1 MSAQRHRALPVH
13 SRLQTVERVL
23 MSHILIVEDET
34 IIRSALRRLLERN
47 QYEVSEAGSVQ
58 EAQERFSIPGF
69 DLIVSDLRL
78 PGAPGTELIK
88 LAEGTPVLI
97 MTSYASLRSA
107 VDSMKMGAVDY
118 IAKPFDHDE
127 MLQTVARILHDRQK
141 AAAAPAPSRPAAAQ
155 VGASGDSDSAN
166 SEIGIIGRCG
176 PMQDLFGKIRK
187 VAPTDSN
194 VLIQGE
200 SGTGKELVARAL
212 HNLSRRAKA
221 PMISVNCAAIPETLI
236 ESELF
241 GHEKG
246 AFTGASAGRAGLVE
260 AADGGTLFLD
270 EIGELPLEAQA
281 RLLRVLQ
288 EGEIRRVGSTQS
300 QKVDVRL
307 IAATHRD
314 LKTLANNGQFR
325 EDLYYRLHVIAL
337 KLPPLRER
345 GADVLEIAKAF
356 LARQGERIGNEDLHF
371 SREAEQAVRHYAW
384 PGNVR
389 ELENA
394 IERAAILSE
403 SEEISAEL
411 LGIDIE
417 LDNLDEDFDE
427 PCATLGSA
435 VSTSNEPTED
445 LSLEDYFQHFVLEHQ
460 DHMTETE
467 LARKLGISRK
477 CLWERRQRLGIPRRK
492 TSATG

>member
-1 MSAQRHRALPVH
+1 MP
-13 SRLQTVERVL
+13 
-23 MSHILIVEDET
+23 HILIVEDET

-47 QYEVSEAGSVQ
+47 QYQVSEAGSVQ
-58 EAQERFSIPGF
+58 EAQERFSIPSF

-88 LAEGTPVLI
+88 LGQGKPVLI

-127 MLQTVARILHDRQK
+127 MLQAVSRILRDRQTVQSIQAERVAAGK
-141 AAAAPAPSRPAAAQ
+141 ASASDKP
-155 VGASGDSDSAN
+155 GADN
-166 SEIGIIGRCG
+166 SNGEIGIIGSCP
-176 PMQDLFGKIRK
+176 PMQDLYSKIRK

-288 EGEIRRVGSTQS
+288 EGEIRRVGSVQS

-314 LKTLANNGQFR
+314 LKSLAKVGQFR

-337 KLPPLRER
+337 KLPALRER
-345 GADVLEIAKAF
+345 GADVNEIANAF
-356 LARQGERIGNEDLHF
+356 LARQSAKAGRNDLKF
-371 SREAEQAVRHYAW
+371 GPDAEQAIRHYSW

-394 IERAAILSE
+394 VERAVILCE
-403 SEEISAEL
+403 SPEISADL

-417 LDNLDEDFDE
+417 LSDLDVDE
-427 PCATLGSA
+427 FIGLAPQTSSSA
-435 VSTSNEPTED
+435 SSTAHEPTED

-467 LARKLGISRK
+467 LARKLGVSRK

-492 TSATG
+492 TGVASET

>member
-1 MSAQRHRALPVH
+1 MA
-13 SRLQTVERVL
+13 
-23 MSHILIVEDET
+23 HILIVEDEK

-47 QYEVSEAGSVQ
+47 QFRVSEAGSVQ
-58 EAQERFSIPGF
+58 EAQDLYDVSSF
-69 DLIVSDLRL
+69 DLVISDLRL
-78 PGAPGTELIK
+78 PGAPGTEMID
-88 LAEGTPVLI
+88 LAKGKPVLI

-107 VDSMKMGAVDY
+107 VDSMKQGAVDY

-127 MLQTVARILHDRQK
+127 MLQAVARILVEREQRQ
-141 AAAAPAPSRPAAAQ
+141 PAAA
-155 VGASGDSDSAN
+155 VEESVAPPPATG
-166 SEIGIIGRCG
+166 EIGIIGNCA

-187 VAPTDSN
+187 VAPTDST

-221 PMISVNCAAIPETLI
+221 PLISVNCAAIPETLI

-246 AFTGASAGRAGLVE
+246 AFTGASASRTGLVE

-288 EGEIRRVGSTQS
+288 EGEIRRVGSVQS

-314 LKTLANNGQFR
+314 LKGLAKVGQFR
-325 EDLYYRLHVIAL
+325 EDLFYRLNVISL
-337 KLPPLRER
+337 RLPALRER
-345 GADVLEIAKAF
+345 GGDVMEIARVF
-356 LARQGERIGNEDLHF
+356 LARQSARM
-371 SREAEQAVRHYAW
+371 SRPGLKFGAEAEAAIRHYSW

-394 IERAAILSE
+394 IERSVILSE
-403 SEEISAEL
+403 GQEINADQ
-411 LGIDIE
+411 LGIDVE
-417 LDNLDEDFDE
+417 LGELELADSYLD
-427 PCATLGSA
+427 PLPSAGLGNGNGA
-435 VSTSNEPTED
+435 HEPTED

-467 LARKLGISRK
+467 LARKLGVSRK

-492 TSATG
+492 ASASSDAS

>member
-1 MSAQRHRALPVH
+1 
-13 SRLQTVERVL
+13 
-23 MSHILIVEDET
+23 
-34 IIRSALRRLLERN
+34 LRRLLERN
-47 QYEVSEAGSVQ
+47 QYQVSEAGSVQ
-58 EAQERFSIPGF
+58 EAQERFTIPTF

-88 LAEGTPVLI
+88 LGQGTPVLI

-127 MLQTVARILHDRQK
+127 MLQAVARILRDRQSAQASSEPVALK
-141 AAAAPAPSRPAAAQ
+141 AGNGANGAAKP
-155 VGASGDSDSAN
+155 GSDN
-166 SEIGIIGRCG
+166 SNGEIGIIGSCP
-176 PMQDLFGKIRK
+176 PMQDLYGKIRK

-212 HNLSRRAKA
+212 HNLSKRAKA
-221 PMISVNCAAIPETLI
+221 PMISVNCAAIPESLI

-288 EGEIRRVGSTQS
+288 EGEIRRVGSVQS

-314 LKTLANNGQFR
+314 LKSLAKIGQFR

-337 KLPPLRER
+337 KLPALRER
-345 GADVLEIAKAF
+345 GADVNEIANAF
-356 LARQGERIGNEDLHF
+356 LARQSARINRTDLKF
-371 SREAEQAVRHYAW
+371 APDAEQAIRHYSW

-394 IERAAILSE
+394 VERAVILSE
-403 SEEISAEL
+403 SAEISAEL

-417 LDNLDEDFDE
+417 LGDLEDDEFIGL
-427 PCATLGSA
+427 PPQQGNGNAG
-435 VSTSNEPTED
+435 NNNHEPTED

-467 LARKLGISRK
+467 LARKLGVSRK

-492 TSATG
+492 TGVASES

>member
-1 MSAQRHRALPVH
+1 MP
-13 SRLQTVERVL
+13 
-23 MSHILIVEDET
+23 HILIVEDET

-58 EAQERFSIPGF
+58 EAQERFNIPGF

-78 PGAPGTELIK
+78 PGAPGTELIR
-88 LAEGTPVLI
+88 LSQGTPVLI

-107 VDSMKMGAVDY
+107 VDSMKLGAVDY

-127 MLQTVARILHDRQK
+127 MLQAVARILRERASGPRAEAREERSERTQ
-141 AAAAPAPSRPAAAQ
+141 PAAT
-155 VGASGDSDSAN
+155 G
-166 SEIGIIGRCG
+166 EIGIIGSCDA
-176 PMQDLFGKIRK
+176 MQSLFGKIRK
-187 VAPTDSN
+187 VAPSDST

-221 PMISVNCAAIPETLI
+221 PMISVNCAAIPESLI

-288 EGEIRRVGSTQS
+288 EGEIRRVGSVQS

-314 LKTLANNGQFR
+314 LKTLSRNGQFR
-325 EDLYYRLHVIAL
+325 EDLYYRLNVIAL
-337 KLPPLRER
+337 SLPPLRER
-345 GADVLEIAKAF
+345 GADVLEIANSF
-356 LARQGERIGNEDLHF
+356 LARQAQRLERSDLHF
-371 SREAEQAVRHYAW
+371 ASDAEQAIRHYSW

-394 IERAAILSE
+394 IERATILCE
-403 SEEISAEL
+403 GAQINAEL

-417 LDNLDEDFDE
+417 LEDYEDEAFDDDASE
-427 PCATLGSA
+427 PAKPQPS
-435 VSTSNEPTED
+435 SHEPTED

-477 CLWERRQRLGIPRRK
+477 CLWERRQRLGIPRKR
-492 TSATG
+492 AGVAG

>member
-1 MSAQRHRALPVH
+1 MTDSARPVPELVSYLETLSEPH
-13 SRLQTVERVL
+13 ILFDRQYRILAANAAYRRQNGDGADVVGRTCYAVSHHYSVPCDQAGESCPLARSLASGGRERVL
-23 MSHILIVEDET
+23 HLHHTPKGEAYVNIELSPVRDRSGEIAWFVEKMVP
-34 IIRSALRRLLERN
+34 LE
-47 QYEVSEAGSVQ
+47 
-58 EAQERFSIPGF
+58 
-69 DLIVSDLRL
+69 
-78 PGAPGTELIK
+78 
-88 LAEGTPVLI
+88 
-97 MTSYASLRSA
+97 
-107 VDSMKMGAVDY
+107 
-118 IAKPFDHDE
+118 
-127 MLQTVARILHDRQK
+127 VARGLTDRHGLVGR
-141 AAAAPAPSRPAAAQ
+141 APRFRDMLALVARVAPSDA
-155 VGASGDSDSAN
+155 
-166 SEIGIIGRCG
+166 
-176 PMQDLFGKIRK
+176 
-187 VAPTDSN
+187 T
-194 VLIQGE
+194 VLLQGE

-288 EGEIRRVGSTQS
+288 EGEIRRVGSVQS

-314 LKTLANNGQFR
+314 LKTLAKTGQFR

-345 GADVLEIAKAF
+345 GGDVLEIAKAF
-356 LARQGERIGNEDLHF
+356 LARQGERMSSDDLHF
-371 SREAEQAVRHYAW
+371 SRDAEQAIRHYSW

-403 SEEISAEL
+403 SPEIDAEL

-417 LDNLDEDFDE
+417 LDELDDDFDE
-427 PCATLGSA
+427 PLGTIRGIATG
-435 VSTSNEPTED
+435 NEPTED

-492 TSATG
+492 SSSAAG

>member
-1 MSAQRHRALPVH
+1 MP
-13 SRLQTVERVL
+13 
-23 MSHILIVEDET
+23 HILIVEDET

-47 QYEVSEAGSVQ
+47 QYQVSEAGSVQ
-58 EAQERFSIPGF
+58 EAQERFSIPSF

-88 LAEGTPVLI
+88 LGEGKPVLI

-127 MLQTVARILHDRQK
+127 MLQAVARILRDRQTVQSIQADRTAN
-141 AAAAPAPSRPAAAQ
+141 AAKT
-155 VGASGDSDSAN
+155 GASDKSPVDN
-166 SEIGIIGRCG
+166 SNGEIGIIGSCG
-176 PMQDLFGKIRK
+176 PMQDLYSKIRK

-288 EGEIRRVGSTQS
+288 EGEIRRVGSVQS

-314 LKTLANNGQFR
+314 LKSLAKVGQFR

-337 KLPPLRER
+337 KLPALRER
-345 GADVLEIAKAF
+345 GNDVLDIARSFLTRQSIKAG
-356 LARQGERIGNEDLHF
+356 RNDLRF
-371 SREAEQAVRHYAW
+371 APDAEQAIRQYTW

-394 IERAAILSE
+394 VERAVILCE
-403 SEEISAEL
+403 SPEISAEL

-417 LDNLDEDFDE
+417 LNDLDDDDFIGLA
-427 PCATLGSA
+427 PQQGSA
-435 VSTSNEPTED
+435 SSTSHEPTED

-467 LARKLGISRK
+467 LARKLGVSRK

-492 TSATG
+492 GVASET

>member
-1 MSAQRHRALPVH
+1 MP
-13 SRLQTVERVL
+13 
-23 MSHILIVEDET
+23 HILIVEDET

-47 QYEVSEAGSVQ
+47 QYQVSEAGSVQ
-58 EAQERFSIPGF
+58 EAQERFSIPSF

-88 LAEGTPVLI
+88 LGQGKPVLI

-127 MLQTVARILHDRQK
+127 MLQAVARILRDRQHPQSV
-141 AAAAPAPSRPAAAQ
+141 AAERPAIKAG
-155 VGASGDSDSAN
+155 GADKSSVDN
-166 SEIGIIGRCG
+166 SNGEIGIIGSCP
-176 PMQDLFGKIRK
+176 PMLDMYSKIRK

-212 HNLSRRAKA
+212 HNLSKRAKA
-221 PMISVNCAAIPETLI
+221 PMISVNCAAIPESLI

-288 EGEIRRVGSTQS
+288 EGEIRRVGSVQS

-314 LKTLANNGQFR
+314 LKNLAKVGQFR

-337 KLPPLRER
+337 K
-345 GADVLEIAKAF
+345 
-356 LARQGERIGNEDLHF
+356 
-371 SREAEQAVRHYAW
+371 
-384 PGNVR
+384 
-389 ELENA
+389 
-394 IERAAILSE
+394 
-403 SEEISAEL
+403 
-411 LGIDIE
+411 
-417 LDNLDEDFDE
+417 
-427 PCATLGSA
+427 
-435 VSTSNEPTED
+435 
-445 LSLEDYFQHFVLEHQ
+445 
-460 DHMTETE
+460 
-467 LARKLGISRK
+467 
-477 CLWERRQRLGIPRRK
+477 
-492 TSATG
+492 